1 MQSIGPVK
9 AVPPMQK
16 GLAETVQH
24 TASPAQAEAS
34 PAPAQPPQANPA
46 TPIVNPALRYD
57 LRLGL
62 VVVEFFDEAG
72 EVAHSIP
79 TPRQLKA
86 YESGLNVRS
95 GPVPL
100 PRDLPAGT
108 DEDGLAVVA

>member
-1 MQSIGPVK
+1 MHSIGPAK
-9 AVPPMQK
+9 AVPPIQK
-16 GLAETVQH
+16 GMAETAQH
-24 TASPAQAEAS
+24 AASPAQAEAS
-34 PAPAQPPQANPA
+34 PAAVQPKANP
-46 TPIVNPALRYD
+46 TSPIVNPALRYD

-62 VVVEFFDEAG
+62 VVVEFFDEVG